1 MIRAFKEKQ
10 FAKRVSRRLLKSLS
24 VISGKKPE
32 MTGKALYKEALLHSR
47 QADSSN
53 VDLVLEQAENSID
66 LWTTSTVEGL
76 KFRHVVHFVVMEQY
90 REEGHAGSVVSFRD
104 VVYELIPADL

>member
-10 FAKRVSRRLLKSLS
+10 FAKRIAKRLLKSLT

-32 MTGKALYKEALLHSR
+32 LTGKAIYREALLHSKLV
-47 QADSSN
+47 DSSN

-66 LWTTSTVEGL
+66 LWTTSTLEGL
-76 KFRHVVHFVVMEQY
+76 KYRHVVHFLVMEQH
-90 REEGHAGSVVSFRD
+90 RAEGHGGSVVSFRD
-104 VVYELIPADL
+104 VVHSLIPVDL